1 MTKEYAMYKGDKFI
15 DLGTVE
21 YLAKKYHK
29 TKSALLFL
37 SYPVRHKRSKG
48 NDLLLYKIEDDDQVR
63 N

>member
-15 DLGTVE
+15 DLETVE

-29 TKSALLFL
+29 IKSALLFL
-37 SYPVRHKRSKG
+37 SYPTAHKRSKG
-48 NDLLLYKIEDDDQVR
+48 NKLLLYEIK